1 MFNAKLCCNIILTVP
16 DGVYVQSAPVLHRP
30 YSEIESSSPL
40 ISLTLPFI
48 IRLLFS
54 RTRMYFI
61 YPKSAFNR
69 TAIVFTCNTEFSIKL
84 DMLNTLNLH
93 GCCLNE
99 SCTFIQG
106 TSLFNILYHPVKHYQ
121 FKMCKIDQC
130 NS

>member
-61 YPKSAFNR
+61 YPTSSFNR

-84 DMLNTLNLH
+84 DMLIGYVKYFEFAWL
-93 GCCLNE
+93 
-99 SCTFIQG
+99 
-106 TSLFNILYHPVKHYQ
+106 LFE
-121 FKMCKIDQC
+121 
-130 NS
+130 